1 MKLRDQINRPHVNP
15 IFDDIRFDV
24 LDEVSFQVRYQV
36 VQVRYQVDS
45 RVADFSDRV
54 WEQINEDLSFVEH

>member
-36 VQVRYQVDS
+36 DV

-54 WEQINEDLSFVEH
+54 WEQINEDLSFAKD